1 MVLVSLSERLVT
13 GLPGIGAQFS
23 TEKALPCTIS
33 TDIQMATQTADT

>member
-23 TEKALPCTIS
+23 TEKALP
-33 TDIQMATQTADT
+33 